1 MSPIE
6 SAEPSQWFAL
16 GFDDDAAASWR
27 SAGVSEPMDALK
39 SSFIG
44 VDPPHAMQWLD
55 LGFGADQAIHAF
67 RLGESVESVRERGWR
82 GADAERA
89 FHERFDSVMGEEISG
104 HTPATEVGRLHQAI
118 PVYTRYFRV
127 VLALLL
133 IGALVHTALP
143 SLFGWF
149 AENDQG
155 NSALRYLD
163 PVLTLVRWSLMP
175 LGSSLI
181 GASIVI
187 RELRPTQG

>member
-39 SSFIG
+39 FSFIG

-55 LGFGADQAIHAF
+55 LGFGAVQAIHAF

-89 FHERFDSVMGEEISG
+89 FHERFDSVMGEEISPSSPG
-104 HTPATEVGRLHQAI
+104 DTRLHPLLQGRSCAFADRRARS
-118 PVYTRYFRV
+118 YGAAFNLWV
-127 VLALLL
+127 V
-133 IGALVHTALP
+133 
-143 SLFGWF
+143 
-149 AENDQG
+149 
-155 NSALRYLD
+155 R
-163 PVLTLVRWSLMP
+163 
-175 LGSSLI
+175 
-181 GASIVI
+181 
-187 RELRPTQG
+187 RE